1 MKKSTFMLGVAS
13 FAMLAFV
20 SCKKSETVS
29 SFEATTVPFEV
40 VDEDRAYLGDNNRIN
55 FELGDVV
62 KMFNISEDD
71 ATISECADYVTK
83 DAGTTVH
90 FKPLEQMT
98 VTSKGSFYSFF
109 PAENVTPD
117 LANENRATFEV
128 SAVQD
133 YYEVNGKPSFSKKD
147 MYMASQNKRVNN
159 INNVTFKFQ
168 SIMGVM
174 RLKYFTTG
182 DVNTIKNIKVVD
194 KAFALTGDV
203 NLMVDKVTSD
213 GLTAMC
219 NNYDP
224 SNPDASATAIAD
236 YKEMI
241 GYNVTNKGNV
251 VTLDFGENGYTL
263 SDDATNP
270 SVFYIVLRPLALA
283 HGYQVIITTMDDVEH
298 VVVDRDGPQ
307 PTKKM
312 VPNKIIGSSAIDLND
327 LL

>member
-20 SCKKSETVS
+20 SCKKTETAS

-40 VDEDRAYLGDNNRIN
+40 VDEDRAYLGDNNRVT

-62 KMFNISEDD
+62 KLFNISEAD
-71 ATISECADYVTK
+71 ATVSECADYVTK
-83 DAGTTVH
+83 DSGSTAH
-90 FKPLEQMT
+90 LKPLEQMT
-98 VTSKGSFYSFF
+98 VTSKGSFYAFF
-109 PAENVTPD
+109 PGENVTPD

-147 MYMASQNKRVNN
+147 MYMASQNTRVNN

-168 SIMGVM
+168 SIMGVL
-174 RLKYFTTG
+174 RLKYYTTG
-182 DVNTIKNIKVVD
+182 AVNTIKSIKVVD
-194 KAFALTGDV
+194 KHFNLTGDV
-203 NLMVDKVTSD
+203 NLKVDKVTSD

-241 GYNVTNKGNV
+241 GYNVTNSGNEV
-251 VTLDFGENGYTL
+251 VLDLGETGYTL
-263 SDDATNP
+263 SDDANNP

-283 HGYQVIITTMDDVEH
+283 HGYQVIVTTMDNVEH
-298 VVVDRDGPQ
+298 VVVDCDGPQ
-307 PTKKM
+307 PNRKM
-312 VPNKIIGSSAIDLND
+312 VPNTIKGHAATDLAN

>member
-20 SCKKSETVS
+20 SCKKSETAS

-40 VDEDRAYLGDNNRIN
+40 VDEDRAYLGDNNRVT

-71 ATISECADYVTK
+71 ATVSECADYVTK
-83 DAGTTVH
+83 NSGTSVH

-98 VTSKGSFYSFF
+98 VSSKGSFYSFF

-133 YYEVNGKPSFSKKD
+133 YYEVNGNPSFSKKD

-168 SIMGVM
+168 SIMGVF
-174 RLKYFTTG
+174 RLKYYTTG
-182 DVNTIKNIKVVD
+182 AVNTIKNIKVVD
-194 KAFALTGDV
+194 KAFDLTGDV
-203 NLMVDKVTSD
+203 NLMVDKVTSA

-224 SNPDASATAIAD
+224 SDPDASATAIAD

-251 VTLDFGENGYTL
+251 VTLDFGETGYTL
-263 SDDATNP
+263 SDDANNP

-307 PTKKM
+307 PSKKM
-312 VPNKIIGSSAIDLND
+312 VPNTIKGSSAVDLAN